1 MSINPNPENGSLF
14 RLEKVSIFIVFVI
27 AAAVLITAAGIV
39 VDQTLT
45 PTNVLY
51 Y

>member
-1 MSINPNPENGSLF
+1 MSINPNPDNTSLE
-14 RLEKVSIFIVFVI
+14 RLATSSIFIVFVI
-27 AAAVLITAAGIV
+27 AVAVLITAAGII
-39 VDQTLT
+39 VDHTMT